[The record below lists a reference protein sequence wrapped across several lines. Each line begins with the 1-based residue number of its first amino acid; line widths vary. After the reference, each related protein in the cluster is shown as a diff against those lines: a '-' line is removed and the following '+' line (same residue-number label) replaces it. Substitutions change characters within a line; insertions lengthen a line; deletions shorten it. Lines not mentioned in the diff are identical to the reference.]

1 MNYIDKL
8 EPERFYHVYNRAV
21 GNEILF
27 VSDSDYNMFFSK
39 LDRFLGCFVDIY
51 AYCLIPNHFHLLIRV
66 KSEAELKKE
75 FDNDIQDWN
84 AIINQKF
91 SNFFNSYTRTFN
103 KFKDRKGKLFM
114 LPYRRKQ
121 ISDDI
126 YYTQIIGYIHRNP
139 IHHGIVNKLDE
150 WKYSSYKLFL
160 SDDYNNLKR
169 NQVIDWFGGRSE
181 FENFHDNFVEEYYHE
196 LIGS

>member
-1 MNYIDKL
+1 
-8 EPERFYHVYNRAV
+8 
-21 GNEILF
+21 
-27 VSDSDYNMFFSK
+27 MFC
-39 LDRFLGCFVDIY
+39 RYY

-66 KSEAELKKE
+66 KSEAKLKKE

-139 IHHGIVNKLDE
+139 IHHGL
-150 WKYSSYKLFL
+150 
-160 SDDYNNLKR
+160 
-169 NQVIDWFGGRSE
+169 
-181 FENFHDNFVEEYYHE
+181 
-196 LIGS
+196 